1 MARKFEKVAVLGSGV
16 MGSAIAAHLAN
27 AGVRSVVLDIIPK
40 DPTPKDAAGRNRIVN
55 GAIQA
60 ALKAKPAPFF
70 HKRLAGMITTGNF
83 EDDWDKVSDADWIIE
98 VVKEDLAIKKMVLA
112 KAAEHRK
119 PGSVI
124 SSNTSGLSAAVMCD
138 GLDED
143 FRKHFLVTHFFNPP
157 RYLHLLEIIPGPDT
171 DPAVLKE
178 VSEFVDI
185 RLGKGIV
192 TGRDTPNF
200 VANRIGVFGM
210 MDAILAMEELGLTVE
225 EVDALTGPLV
235 GHPKSASFR
244 TADLVGLDTFV
255 AVAGNVYNGCPD
267 DENRAVFK
275 TPDVLEKMLEKGLL
289 GGKSGGGFFRMV
301 KEDGKKEI
309 LTLDLATMEY
319 RKKIKPKFKEV
330 DAIRDQPLADRLS
343 ALAFGKG
350 KGAEFTWRTMSRLFA
365 YCAFRVGE
373 ICDTPKPVDDGMRWG
388 FGWKKGPFE
397 IWDMLGVAKVAE
409 RIKADGIQLPEW
421 ISPLLERDDPSFYT
435 LVDGV
440 PAIWDPAAGDYRAD
454 PPDPGKTSLALLKKT
469 GGVVQSNPGAS
480 LVDLGDGVACLEFH
494 SRMNALGGDIIGMVG
509 KALTI
514 VDEKFDGLVVGNQGS
529 NFSVGANLMM
539 ILMAAQEQEWE
550 ELDLVIRA
558 FQRATMGLKYASKPV
573 VVAPFGMTL
582 GGGAEF
588 TLHGQRTRASAETYI
603 GLVELGAGVIPAG
616 GGCKELYLR
625 NLEKW
630 TGTTGLLTPV
640 QKTFEAIGMAKVA
653 TSAVEARDLGFL
665 RESDPIT
672 MNPYRL
678 ISDAK
683 QTVLSMVREG
693 HRAGT
698 PRTDIPVMGKAGK
711 AALEVGLYNM
721 EEGGFISSHDHK
733 IGGKLGH
740 ILCGGDLSGTQRVSE
755 QYLLDLEREAF
766 LSLLGERKTL
776 ERIQSLLK
784 TGKPLRN

>member
-1 MARKFEKVAVLGSGV
+1 MARKIEKVAVLGSGV

-27 AGVRSVVLDIIPK
+27 AGIPSVVLDIVPK
-40 DPTPKDAAGRNRIVN
+40 DQSADRNQIVD

-70 HKRLAGMITTGNF
+70 HKRLAAMITTGNF
-83 EDDWDKVSDADWIIE
+83 EDNWELVRDADWIIE

-112 KAAEHRK
+112 KAAEYRK

-124 SSNTSGLSAAVMCD
+124 SSNTSGLSAATMCD
-138 GLDED
+138 GLDDD

-171 DPAVLKE
+171 APAVLAE
-178 VSEFVDI
+178 ISEFVDL
-185 RLGKGIV
+185 RLGKGV
-192 TGRDTPNF
+192 VRGRDTPNF
-200 VANRIGVFGM
+200 VANRVGVYGM
-210 MDAILAMEELGLTVE
+210 LDAIKAMEEIGLTVE
-225 EVDALTGPLV
+225 DVDALTGPLV

-267 DENRAVFK
+267 DENRDSFK
-275 TPDVLEKMLEKGLL
+275 TPEVLEKMLAKGFL
-289 GGKSGGGFFRMV
+289 GGKSGGGFYR
-301 KEDGKKEI
+301 KDKTADGKQI
-309 LTLDLATMEY
+309 LTLDLNTMEY
-319 RKKIKPKFKEV
+319 RERIKPKFPEV
-330 DAIRDQPLADRLS
+330 DAIRDQPLSDRLT

-350 KGAEFTWRTMSRLFA
+350 KAAEFTWRTLSRLFS

-373 ICDTPKPVDDGMRWG
+373 ICDTPKPIDDGMRWG

-397 IWDMLGVAKVAE
+397 IWDVLGVTRVAE
-409 RIKADGIQLPEW
+409 RMKADGLQLPEW
-421 ISPLLERDDPSFYT
+421 IATLLERDKPSFYT

-440 PAIWDPAAGDYRAD
+440 PAIWDPAAGDYRAE
-454 PPDPGKTSLALLKKT
+454 PPDPGKLSLTLLKKSS
-469 GGVVQSNPGAS
+469 GVVQSNAGAS
-480 LVDLGDGVACLEFH
+480 LLDLGDGIAGLEFH
-494 SRMNALGGDIIGMVG
+494 SQMNALGGDIIGMVG
-509 KALTI
+509 KSLAI
-514 VDEKFDGLVVGNQGS
+514 VEEQFDGLVVGNQGS

-550 ELDLVIRA
+550 DLDMMIRA
-558 FQRATMGLKYASKPV
+558 FQRATMGLKYAGKPV
-573 VVAPFGMTL
+573 VVAPFGMAL

-603 GLVELGAGVIPAG
+603 GLVELGAGVVPAG

-625 NLEKW
+625 NLERW

-640 QKTFEAIGMAKVA
+640 QRTFETIGMAKVA

-665 RESDPIT
+665 RETDPIT

-683 QTVLSMVREG
+683 ATALSMVREG
-693 HRAGT
+693 WRAGL
-698 PRTDIPVMGKAGK
+698 PRTDIPVMGRAGK
-711 AALEVGLYNM
+711 AAIEVAVYNM
-721 EEGGFISSHDHK
+721 EEGHFISSHDRK
-733 IGGKLGH
+733 IAGKLGH
-740 ILCGGDLSGTQRVSE
+740 ILCGGDLTGTQRVSE